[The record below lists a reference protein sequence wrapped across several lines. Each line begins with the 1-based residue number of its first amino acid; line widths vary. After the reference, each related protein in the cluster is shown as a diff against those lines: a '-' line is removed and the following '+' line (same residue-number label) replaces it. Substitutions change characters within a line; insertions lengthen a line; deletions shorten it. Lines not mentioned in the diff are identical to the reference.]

1 MPSFTITKSIRSLHR
16 KKLTAPLV
24 FLVIAAILW
33 LLLPIKGLFYP
44 TKISTDTSMKELT
57 SNSNR
62 YLSIT
67 FPTLYFTGY
76 TSTIGGKTSGYY
88 YYALWDKQ
96 CIIVQ
101 LTPSTCEQG
110 LPSISHCKVTG
121 FLQKENDAYK
131 QLIHNMSGDLKWTAT
146 GMQEQFGSYYLSE
159 PSFASWQANFVR
171 IFYFGSCLFSF
182 LYFIIHLIYS
192 QFPLL
197 SPSCRKLGR
206 FGKAKDLLL
215 QAEEELATLPQLATE
230 DMFITETF
238 FIEIAPTGVAIIP
251 IEEIIWVYK
260 HSTLH
265 NFLWYHFIISYTLHI
280 TASHH
285 FYIQCPKN
293 IKSDIDG
300 IMDYL
305 AEANH
310 QILVGFNEDNRKK
323 VQEIQNR
330 SMHFERFIEFLKRHI

>member
-1 MPSFTITKSIRSLHR
+1 MPSYTITNNIRSLHS
-16 KKLTAPLV
+16 KKLAAPFIYLC
-24 FLVIAAILW
+24 IATILW
-33 LLLPIKGLFYP
+33 FLLPISGLFYP
-44 TKISTDTSMKELT
+44 NKLASNATMNQLTKEN
-57 SNSNR
+57 NS
-62 YLSIT
+62 YISIT
-67 FPTLYFTGY
+67 FPNLYFTGY

-88 YYALWDKQ
+88 YYALLNKQ
-96 CIIVQ
+96 CLIVQ
-101 LTPSTCEQG
+101 LTPSTCEEG

-121 FLQKENDAYK
+121 YLQKENDAYK
-131 QLIHNMSGDLKWTAT
+131 QLITNMSNDLKWTDA
-146 GMQEQFGSYYLSE
+146 GMKQQFGSYYLSE
-159 PSFASWQANFVR
+159 PSFSSWQTNFVR
-171 IFYFGSCLFSF
+171 IFFIVSCLYSIFYF
-182 LYFIIHLIYS
+182 LLHLLYTC
-192 QFPLL
+192 FPIL

-206 FGKAKDLLL
+206 FGKARELLQ

-230 DMFITETF
+230 DMFITENF
-238 FIEIAPTGVAIIP
+238 FIELAPNGVAVIP

-265 NFLWYHFIISYTLHI
+265 NFLWYHFVISYTLHI
-280 TASHH
+280 TANNH

-310 QILVGFNEDNRKK
+310 NILVGFNEENRKK

-330 SMHFERFIEFLKRHI
+330 SIYFERIIEFLKRRI